1 MDELFNWLVGQ
12 IIAIAALI
20 LGIALW
26 VKVRKIEKLQKKNM
40 SLEARNRPNLN
51 SGNKRPHLIHHE
63 HDGDRTH
70 AIRNQKL
77 VNHISLYFQNQGDHL
92 YYDNVEFKKRN
103 KRQEVEI
110 LSEKELELFTDPR
123 DSQKV
128 EMGESLKITFE
139 REIGESMDYE
149 FNIFFQNQEGMLF
162 HQTITG
168 KKGTTPVVGE
178 PAPEKP
184 F

>member
-1 MDELFNWLVGQ
+1 MDEFLNWLTGQ
-12 IIAIAALI
+12 IIAIAALV
-20 LGIALW
+20 LGIIILI
-26 VKVRKIEKLQKKNM
+26 KFRRLNKQQKRYNDLIAGNK
-40 SLEARNRPNLN
+40 PNLN
-51 SGNKRPHLIHHE
+51 SIQQRPHLIHHV

-77 VNHISLYFQNQGDHL
+77 VNHISLYFQNQGDTL
-92 YYDNVEFKKRN
+92 FYDNVEFQQRN

-110 LSEKELELFTDPR
+110 LAEKELEIFTDPR

-128 EMGESLKITFE
+128 ELGESLKITFE

-149 FNIFFQNQEGMLF
+149 FKIFFQNEQGEFF
-162 HQTITG
+162 HQVIKG
-168 KKGTTPVVGE
+168 EKGTTPAVGE
-178 PAPEKP
+178 PIRDEP